1 MNGRCIILYKILL
14 VDDEIHIVDML
25 KDYFEIN
32 DYNILTAYDGEEA
45 IEKLKFNPD
54 LIILD
59 INMPKIN
66 GLDLCK
72 KVREY
77 VNVPILFLTA
87 RVSEKDRVKGFMVG
101 ADDYIIKPFSLE
113 ELGARVY
120 AHLRRENRRIG
131 ISNIKFQGDLVINYS
146 TRTVN
151 LGEEIYLTK
160 TEFDILELLS
170 MNSGQI
176 FSKEGIY
183 DSIWGFDGVGDSSV
197 VAEHIR
203 RIRDKLRKQSSY
215 EYINTV
221 WGAGYKW
228 NG

>member
-1 MNGRCIILYKILL
+1 MYKILL

-32 DYNILTAYDGEEA
+32 DYNVLTAYDGEEA

-120 AHLRRENRRIG
+120 AHLRRENRRNG

>member
-1 MNGRCIILYKILL
+1 MYKILI

-32 DYNILTAYDGEEA
+32 DYNVLAAYDGEEA

-72 KVREY
+72 KIREY
-77 VNVPILFLTA
+77 VSVPILFLTA

-101 ADDYIIKPFSLE
+101 GDDYIIKPFSLE

-120 AHLRRENRRIG
+120 AHLRRENRRTSQ
-131 ISNIKFQGDLVINYS
+131 SNIKFQGDLVINYS
-146 TRTVN
+146 ARTVN
-151 LGEEIYLTK
+151 LEEEVYLTK

-203 RIRDKLRKQSSY
+203 RIRDKLGKQSNY
-215 EYINTV
+215 EYIDTV

>member
-1 MNGRCIILYKILL
+1 MYKILV

-32 DYNILTAYDGEEA
+32 DYNVITANDGDEA

-72 KVREY
+72 KIREY
-77 VNVPILFLTA
+77 IYVPILFLTA

-101 ADDYIIKPFSLE
+101 GDDYIIKPFSLE

-120 AHLRRENRRIG
+120 AHLRRENRRNSL
-131 ISNIKFQGDLVINYS
+131 SNIKFQGDLVINYS
-146 TRTVN
+146 ARIVN
-151 LGEEIYLTK
+151 LGGEIYLTK

>member
-1 MNGRCIILYKILL
+1 
-14 VDDEIHIVDML
+14 ML

-32 DYNILTAYDGEEA
+32 DYKVLTSYDGEDA
-45 IEKLKFNPD
+45 IDKLKFNPD

-66 GLDLCK
+66 GLELCK
-72 KVREY
+72 KIRGY
-77 VNVPILFLTA
+77 INVPIVFLTA
-87 RVSEKDRVKGFMVG
+87 RVSESDRVKGFMVG
-101 ADDYIIKPFSLE
+101 GDDYIIKPFSLE

-120 AHLRRENRRIG
+120 AHLRRENRRTSQ
-131 ISNIKFQGDLVINYS
+131 SNIKFQGDLVINYS
-146 TRTVN
+146 ARTVN
-151 LGEEIYLTK
+151 LEEEVYLTK

-203 RIRDKLRKQSSY
+203 RIRDKLRKQSNY
-215 EYINTV
+215 EFINTV